1 MDEKPDPRDNLIVI
15 LEKTYQALDRENDRL
30 RRENERL
37 ADENNRYRAICMQNG
52 GGVLVSAAIG
62 FAERIFK

>member
-1 MDEKPDPRDNLIVI
+1 MDEKPDARDDLIAI
-15 LEKTYQALDRENDRL
+15 LEKTNQSLNRENDRL

-37 ADENNRYRAICMQNG
+37 AVENNRYRDICEQNG

-62 FAERIFK
+62 FVERIFK